1 MLKITNKS
9 TSHPEITHLESG
21 AIFRLPHGSGIDCK
35 WNWGTDEDDLT
46 LSLTNDYHAM
56 DNNGMYCGYVH
67 FEVIVCF
74 IDDKFDFDV
83 NVSQDD
89 IDRIIED
96 YEEIVNEDSEI
107 ETNAPYLDDLQ
118 DYLYQTIDCE
128 NA

>member
-1 MLKITNKS
+1 MLKITNES

-21 AIFRLPHGSGIDCK
+21 KTFKLPHGSGIDC
-35 WNWGTDEDDLT
+35 NWDWDMGEDEI

-67 FEVIVCF
+67 FKVIVCF

-83 NVSQDD
+83 NMSQDD
-89 IDRIIED
+89 IDNIIAD
-96 YEEIVNEDSEI
+96 YEEIVNEDGEI

-118 DYLYQTIDCE
+118 DYLYQTIYCE